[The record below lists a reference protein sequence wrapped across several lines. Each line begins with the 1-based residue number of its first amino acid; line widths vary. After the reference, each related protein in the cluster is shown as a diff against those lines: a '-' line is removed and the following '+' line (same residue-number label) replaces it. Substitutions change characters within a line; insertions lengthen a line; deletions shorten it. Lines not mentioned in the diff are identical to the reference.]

1 VIIGTSQAAV
11 QLCVSLRQEGWKMDI
26 LIIGDDRIY
35 LIIAH
40 TVKDIVGQ

>member
-1 VIIGTSQAAV
+1 VIIGTSHAAV
-11 QLCVSLRQEGWKMDI
+11 QLCVSLGQEGWKRDI